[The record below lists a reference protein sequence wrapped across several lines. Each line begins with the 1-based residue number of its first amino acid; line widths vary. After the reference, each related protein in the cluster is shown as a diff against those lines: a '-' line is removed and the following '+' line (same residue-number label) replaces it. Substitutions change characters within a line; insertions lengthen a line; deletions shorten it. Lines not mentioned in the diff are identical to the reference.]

1 LGFEDQGSV
10 TFNLDSPKNWFPQ
23 DLIFLK

>member
-10 TFNLDSPKNWFPQ
+10 TFNLDSKIGFPR
-23 DLIFLK
+23 I